1 MSRGRSLA
9 LVALLLCSAA
19 AVAVGP
25 ASGNGIVT
33 VSTETAPER
42 PAPGENVTITT
53 TITNPEGGSDTYSV
67 GRIEI
72 RETDAD
78 DSKLYN
84 YSDDLTAV
92 DVGETVT
99 RDLSAAVEESGEH
112 TFVVHMQL
120 LSGGQVWNIERTV
133 TVTAGRADPALSLSG
148 QPVGPSGETAFTL
161 NVSNPRSDAIR
172 SLSIDL
178 ASDSVTFDED
188 RRIVSQLGAGQTT
201 TLQFPVSNV
210 DPGTKTV
217 TADVEY
223 TTADGRFVST
233 TTELGASVDRIE
245 NPGNVTLS
253 GVEVR
258 NVGSELRIN
267 GQVDNVG
274 GTSVSS
280 VSVAAAD
287 EADSLGEVQSRT
299 FIGAIDA
306 SGSTAFDLAV
316 ATPSESGATTIP
328 VAVSYRV
335 DGERV
340 SRTLS
345 VAYEPG
351 SNGDVSL
358 SGVDVVTRNGES
370 QITGRANNVGDTN
383 VSSLRIAVPA
393 DAYSLGEAQSRTFVG
408 NLAPSA
414 SQHFDVAVSLPDDAG
429 PVSIP
434 VAVSYR
440 VDGERVSQTTSVT
453 YDAGSD
459 RLLELTGVRVETD
472 DNGVTVRGSVSNL
485 GTANASAVVVSAGQN
500 DAVSP
505 ANARTTYFVGP
516 LDQSD
521 FKSFRIDARLAD
533 NTTGTVSIPVEV
545 SYRSNGQRVT
555 QTIDVTHTLSSG
567 QATAETAQRNSS
579 APIVPIIGVVL
590 VVIVGALGYYRYR

>member
-340 SRTLS
+340 S
-345 VAYEPG
+345 
-351 SNGDVSL
+351 
-358 SGVDVVTRNGES
+358 
-370 QITGRANNVGDTN
+370 
-383 VSSLRIAVPA
+383 
-393 DAYSLGEAQSRTFVG
+393 
-408 NLAPSA
+408 
-414 SQHFDVAVSLPDDAG
+414 
-429 PVSIP
+429 
-434 VAVSYR
+434 
-440 VDGERVSQTTSVT
+440 QTTSVT